1 MHDII
6 DKTPRLFRVHNVNT
20 QEVYTLFAKSKTEAV
35 SLLPLDPSDKF
46 TIEEVMATLPDG
58 SQHNIFQLRS
68 IGNYKSSIT
77 GTYFRTVNCNTLK
90 VGKTVWLKFPRDYDP
105 STKKYCCMA
114 AEDICKSREFK
125 PAQWVITT
133 FTY

>member
-6 DKTPRLFRVHNVNT
+6 DKTPRLFRIHNTNT
-20 QEVYTLFAKSKTEAV
+20 QEVFTLFAKSKTEAV
-35 SLLPLDPSDKF
+35 SLCPLDPGDTF
-46 TIEEVMATLPDG
+46 TVEEVMATLPDG
-58 SQHNIFQLRS
+58 SQHNIFQLRA
-68 IGNYKSSIT
+68 IGKYKTS

-105 STKKYCCMA
+105 STKKYCCIA
-114 AEDICKSREFK
+114 AEDISKSREFK

>member
-6 DKTPRLFRVHNVNT
+6 DKTPRLFRVHNVYT
-20 QEVYTLFAKSKTEAV
+20 QEVYTLFAKSKAEAI
-35 SLLPLDPSDKF
+35 SLLPLDHGDTF

-58 SQHNIFQLRS
+58 SQHNIFQLRNVRC
-68 IGNYKSSIT
+68 GIT
-77 GTYFRTVNCNTLK
+77 GIYFRTVNCNTLK
-90 VGKTVWLKFPRDYDP
+90 VGKTVWIKHNRDYDP